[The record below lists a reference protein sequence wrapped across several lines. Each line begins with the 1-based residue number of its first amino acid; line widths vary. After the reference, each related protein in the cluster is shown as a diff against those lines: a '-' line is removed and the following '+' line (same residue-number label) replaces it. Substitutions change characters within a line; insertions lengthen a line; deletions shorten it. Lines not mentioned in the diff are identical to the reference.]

1 MKLEIFDLTFDR
13 DSYYIERNSI
23 VEKITFNNRTL
34 YSKFEKVEEEP
45 TPLLIKQHLNRELI
59 LALPCGNNGQIDYL
73 VIEYEREKS
82 DHFFYLIKQLLKSLD
97 ITSFYTYESSKENHI
112 QIFIP
117 RENLSLEDAYRQVE
131 KIEQI
136 LEIKSSKRC
145 KILPNKNLP
154 INYNKI
160 TLPIKKM

>member
-13 DSYYIERNSI
+13 NFYYIERNSI
-23 VEKITFNNRTL
+23 VEKITFDNRTL
-34 YSKFEKVEEEP
+34 YSKFEKIEEAP
-45 TPLLIKQHLNRELI
+45 TPLLVKQHLNRELI
-59 LALPCGNNGQIDYL
+59 LALPCYNNKKIDYL
-73 VIEYEREKS
+73 IIEYEKEQS
-82 DHFFYLIKQLLKSLD
+82 DHFFYLIKHLLKSLD
-97 ITSFYTYESSKENHI
+97 ITTFYTYESSKENHV

-117 RENLSLEDAYRQVE
+117 RDNLNLEDAYTQVE

-136 LEIKSSKRC
+136 LEVKSSKRC

-160 TLPIKKM
+160 TLPLKKM